1 VKRNRTDY
9 VAYIFFAL
17 LAATALELLINVAPF
32 IVLVGSAAM
41 IYYGLKRM
49 SKQKGKFLFY
59 GGLVIFI
66 LTLLSS
72 FFFLLMVFGA
82 LFYMLYLFWEK
93 ASKPTKMEI
102 AINEQ
107 ASNDSR
113 EAFVKNTFLGD
124 QQLNHEGFRSDDIN
138 IHTGIGTTEIH
149 FENTVLPKGD
159 TIVIIRGFIGSTKLY
174 VPYDAGVSVEHAC
187 LFGQTDLFGN
197 HKIGF
202 NQNVKV
208 VNDSYQDAPRR
219 LRIYTSIVA
228 GDIEVM
234 YR

>member
-1 VKRNRTDY
+1 MKRNRTDY

-149 FENTVLPKGD
+149 FENTILQKETRLSLSGVLLGVPNSMCLMMQVYLWSTLVYLVRQIYLE
-159 TIVIIRGFIGSTKLY
+159 TIK
-174 VPYDAGVSVEHAC
+174 
-187 LFGQTDLFGN
+187 
-197 HKIGF
+197 
-202 NQNVKV
+202 
-208 VNDSYQDAPRR
+208 
-219 LRIYTSIVA
+219 
-228 GDIEVM
+228 
-234 YR
+234 